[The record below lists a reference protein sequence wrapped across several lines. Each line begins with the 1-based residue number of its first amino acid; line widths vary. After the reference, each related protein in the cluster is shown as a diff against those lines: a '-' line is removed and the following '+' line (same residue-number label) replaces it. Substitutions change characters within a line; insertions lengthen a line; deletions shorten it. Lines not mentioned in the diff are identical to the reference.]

1 LEDSVP
7 FGPGRPGRAAQ
18 PRYRKAAKAGAI
30 GTGPGKEKVKGTES
44 PAGLLLQLQ
53 NG

>member
-1 LEDSVP
+1 M
-7 FGPGRPGRAAQ
+7 
-18 PRYRKAAKAGAI
+18 AGAI
-30 GTGPGKEKVKGTES
+30 STGPGTEKVKGTES

>member
-7 FGPGRPGRAAQ
+7 LWTGPAGRAAQ
-18 PRYRKAAKAGAI
+18 PRYQKATTAGASC
-30 GTGPGKEKVKGTES
+30 TGPGKEKVKGTES

>member
-7 FGPGRPGRAAQ
+7 FGLGLPGVPRSLATRRAT
-18 PRYRKAAKAGAI
+18 KAGAI
-30 GTGPGKEKVKGTES
+30 GTGPGKEEVKGTES

>member
-1 LEDSVP
+1 LD
-7 FGPGRPGRAAQ
+7 RADRGVRRSLVTRRATT
-18 PRYRKAAKAGAI
+18 AGVI
-30 GTGPGKEKVKGTES
+30 STGPGKEKVKGTES

>member
-1 LEDSVP
+1 LDRA
-7 FGPGRPGRAAQ
+7 GRGRAAQ
-18 PRYRKAAKAGAI
+18 PCYQKATKAGTI

>member
-7 FGPGRPGRAAQ
+7 FGPGRPGV
-18 PRYRKAAKAGAI
+18 PRSLVTQKATTAGVI
-30 GTGPGKEKVKGTES
+30 NTGPGKEKVKGTES